1 MLTTHLEEQGRGHPQ
16 SHVLGKK
23 LRHNGYTW
31 AIKLDCE
38 LNFSPKHPSSHS
50 DLLLHAK
57 KKKKKDNHRHTYTC
71 FTQLINSNGAK
82 WSLTRLTL
90 HILWSCHSGRLHM
103 QLVSHLDILT
113 SYSIWCHL
121 FSCTTSKAVCFH
133 VSASALLS
141 HSGLWHHC
149 SWIQPAGDIQWW
161 KF

>member
-1 MLTTHLEEQGRGHPQ
+1 MRPVRTKAVLTLTTHLEGQGRGHPQ
-16 SHVLGKK
+16 FHILGKK
-23 LRHNGYTW
+23 LRHSGYTW

-38 LNFSPKHPSSHS
+38 LNFSPKHPSSHW

-57 KKKKKDNHRHTYTC
+57 TITNTHTPVP
-71 FTQLINSNGAK
+71 S
-82 WSLTRLTL
+82 SPLTL
-90 HILWSCHSGRLHM
+90 KPNGVSLCTHSEHVTQVGSTCS
-103 QLVSHLDILT
+103 VSHLDILT

-121 FSCTTSKAVCFH
+121 FSCTASEAVCSH